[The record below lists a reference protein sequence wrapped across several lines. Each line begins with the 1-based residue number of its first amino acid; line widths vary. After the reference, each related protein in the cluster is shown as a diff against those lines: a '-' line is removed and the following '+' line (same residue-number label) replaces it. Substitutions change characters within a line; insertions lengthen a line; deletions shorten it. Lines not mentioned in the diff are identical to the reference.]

1 MPTQHETVNAMTPHV
16 VIVGGGFGGF
26 YAART
31 LERLVDAERARITLI
46 NDVNF
51 LLWTPLLPGA
61 ASGAIEPRHA
71 VVGLR
76 EQLDRVELRL
86 GRVRSADPDARELA
100 VTTIAGHETTV
111 AYDHLVVAVGSVS
124 KTLPIPGLDEH
135 GIGFK

>member
-1 MPTQHETVNAMTPHV
+1 MSAHV

-31 LERLVDAERARITLI
+31 LERLVGVERARITLI

-61 ASGAIEPRHA
+61 TSGALEPRHA

-76 EQLDRVELRL
+76 EHLGRAELRV
-86 GRVRSADPDARELA
+86 GRVRCADPEARELA
-100 VTTIAGHETTV
+100 VTTIAGHQTTV
-111 AYDHLVVAVGSVS
+111 AYDHLV
-124 KTLPIPGLDEH
+124 
-135 GIGFK
+135 